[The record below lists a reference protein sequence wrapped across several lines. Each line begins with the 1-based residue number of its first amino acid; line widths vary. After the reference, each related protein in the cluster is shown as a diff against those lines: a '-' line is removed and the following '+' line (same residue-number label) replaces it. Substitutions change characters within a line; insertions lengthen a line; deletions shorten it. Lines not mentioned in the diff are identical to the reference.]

1 MNDGIAEHNSKRR
14 PTGREPSEIRSRMVD
29 EYGGEIICPSEQRD
43 SPLTTKE
50 GLAMFS
56 DSDPSQRDT
65 SCEIEFQSYF
75 YQTPSL
81 PAADPRSERPRCG
94 GRESDFLAA
103 SRRRISSARS
113 SAR

>member
-50 GLAMFS
+50 GLA
-56 DSDPSQRDT
+56 
-65 SCEIEFQSYF
+65 
-75 YQTPSL
+75 
-81 PAADPRSERPRCG
+81 
-94 GRESDFLAA
+94 AA
-103 SRRRISSARS
+103 STFTKSRTTGSTSAPMTWD
-113 SAR
+113 